1 MVNDPRTSCL
11 VYLAYLS
18 AGGQIAVALGALVAL
33 AVAARLFIARRRV
46 IRGTLRVVAD
56 LIEGRTDRR
65 VDPTARGLHGELARA
80 VNTLAARL
88 EEAQARAEQDRENLA
103 ALLEHT
109 DALVA
114 ATDEEDNVQLVS
126 PALARLL
133 DRPEKTLLG
142 RPIMDLFTSREL
154 LDLYHSA
161 YSSSEAVSGDL
172 RLKTARREI
181 QARAI
186 ATTMYT
192 GARYRGTLLLM
203 RDWTEIAQAL
213 QMKAD
218 FVANASHELRTP
230 LASIRAAV
238 ETIQDSLSDAPGG
251 AAEAGG
257 AAGVGGVKR
266 CVDII
271 AQQVLRLQLMV
282 QDLLDLSRT
291 EDARAVV
298 RMDRVDLAHVCD
310 MVVGMYAGVAAEKG
324 IALTME
330 IDPEARALRGDE
342 RFLILTLKNLVDNS
356 LKFTP
361 AGGRVAIVSAP
372 GFLPAREAAGGTS
385 GAGAASGDPAPAAV
399 PRMPAVVL
407 AVTDTGCG
415 IPPEDRQRVFERFYT
430 VNRSRG
436 GADRG
441 TGLGLAI
448 VKHAVAAMGGSVQ
461 LESQVNAGTTIR
473 CVFPAQG
480 AAAGE
485 TVAVGDGAVAAEAVP
500 TGSGALR

>member
-1 MVNDPRTSCL
+1 M
-11 VYLAYLS
+11 
-18 AGGQIAVALGALVAL
+18 
-33 AVAARLFIARRRV
+33 
-46 IRGTLRVVAD
+46 
-56 LIEGRTDRR
+56 
-65 VDPTARGLHGELARA
+65 ARA

-142 RPIMDLFTSREL
+142 RPISDLFTSREL

-238 ETIQDSLSDAPGG
+238 ETIQDSLNERR
-251 AAEAGG
+251 AARRRRRGSRG
-257 AAGVGGVKR
+257 GGVKR

-291 EDARAVV
+291 EDPRAVV

-385 GAGAASGDPAPAAV
+385 GAGAASGDPGA
-399 PRMPAVVL
+399 
-407 AVTDTGCG
+407 G
-415 IPPEDRQRVFERFYT
+415 
-430 VNRSRG
+430 G
-436 GADRG
+436 GAADAGGRAGGDGHGLRDSAGGPARACSNGSTRSIDR
-441 TGLGLAI
+441 
-448 VKHAVAAMGGSVQ
+448 AAGRI
-461 LESQVNAGTTIR
+461 AGR
-473 CVFPAQG
+473 G
-480 AAAGE
+480 WGWRSSSMRWRRWAAAC
-485 TVAVGDGAVAAEAVP
+485 
-500 TGSGALR
+500 SWSRR